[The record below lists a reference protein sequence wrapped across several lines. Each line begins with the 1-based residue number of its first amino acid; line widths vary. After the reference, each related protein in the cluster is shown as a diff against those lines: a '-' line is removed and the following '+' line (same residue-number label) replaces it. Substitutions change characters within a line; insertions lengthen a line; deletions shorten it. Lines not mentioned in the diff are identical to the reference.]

1 MSRKPHLVRH
11 PRILLGGGQPSDRSY
26 RRGGEERRRKKHL
39 NWQILPAA
47 PRVRAA
53 VSPGPSGPCLP
64 SSASWSLPAPPLY
77 PSLPHAAAIFFF
89 LLPCTSFLHVAL
101 SSSLSP
107 SFRSSLS
114 QPCSLWLFY
123 PSPSLSVRL
132 PATIFTFL
140 TLCPVAR
147 WYFCCLWLSLSGSLS
162 LLFKVFLL
170 GSVAHHES
178 ISFSVSLYPAPCPSF

>member
-1 MSRKPHLVRH
+1 MYSLRWRTAKRPEL
-11 PRILLGGGQPSDRSY
+11 QK
-26 RRGGEERRRKKHL
+26 RRGGEKEKEASEL
-39 NWQILPAA
+39 AN
-47 PRVRAA
+47 
-53 VSPGPSGPCLP
+53 SP
-64 SSASWSLPAPPLY
+64 SSAKSESCGESQALGALSPLFCILVPPC
-77 PSLPHAAAIFFF
+77 PSPVPLSSPRCCDFFF
-89 LLPCTSFLHVAL
+89 SPLPCTSFLHVAL

-140 TLCPVAR
+140 LLCPVAR
-147 WYFCCLWLSLSGSLS
+147 WYFCCLWLSLSGSVS

-178 ISFSVSLYPAPCPSF
+178 ISFSISLYPAPCPSF